1 MKRWEPSSRCLLPD
15 PNEGLSRFPSHRRSQ
30 PGWDVMCGMSD
41 LSEAEL
47 GSGHQG
53 QMTIGPQGV
62 GGQGGAEKVAFGLRH
77 EG

>member
-1 MKRWEPSSRCLLPD
+1 
-15 PNEGLSRFPSHRRSQ
+15 
-30 PGWDVMCGMSD
+30 MCGMSD